1 MQQPTLAWIEEL
13 INDSEIQIYIH
24 MHSNALEL
32 LGNEIIQLMCTEMK
46 LLFCFL
52 IATSYCLVEILAKS
66 ECEENQKK
74 ALTRKE
80 KWIPKCTESG
90 KFEALQC
97 YENTSECMCLRPD
110 GTRVVEPST
119 KVKSC
124 TCHIHK
130 DNVDNKR
137 LIGAWKPRCE
147 EDGSYQKKQ
156 CSGSTGSFSCQG
168 DSFFTI
174 VFVFHSTQLNNE
186 VRHPRPGGVLL
197 LGGGPC
203 PDRVPGEAR
212 EGTQD
217 QLECEAGA
225 PLHGERRVRS
235 QAVL

>member
-1 MQQPTLAWIEEL
+1 MRSFNLRYETQYEFMRTRVITHIRSRGYFTEKCERIHNACALGYVDAVQPFQLL
-13 INDSEIQIYIH
+13 NQVKFRSEK
-24 MHSNALEL
+24 S
-32 LGNEIIQLMCTEMK
+32 TEMK

-156 CSGSTGSFSCQG
+156 CSGSTGSCCCQG
-168 DSFFTI
+168 YSFFTI

-186 VRHPRPGGVLL
+186 VLHPCPGGVLL
-197 LGGGPC
+197 LGGGLC
-203 PDRVPGEAR
+203 PDRVPGEA
-212 EGTQD
+212 
-217 QLECEAGA
+217 
-225 PLHGERRVRS
+225 
-235 QAVL
+235 